1 LIEPKLEEH
10 YMISQD
16 ATAKVSG
23 KPRPAVKLGNE
34 FEKRLS
40 SYASSAVAAGV
51 GLLAMTKS
59 ADAKIVYTPAHIKI
73 HVSNDRTVPL
83 DLNHDG
89 KIDFFFANHSSTG
102 SECKIY
108 GYCPFTLEISPGG
121 SANEV
126 WGKGGSVSLRF
137 ASALPASRKVGA
149 DKSYFQGGKAAQMA
163 TAIFSPGGTRTQGQF
178 PYAHGRYLGLQFVI
192 EGKIHYGWARVS
204 VPSITLKSGITAV
217 VTGYAYET
225 IPGKPIITGKTKGPD
240 VITLDPA
247 TLGHLARGA
256 TTISAWRVKQ
266 TASAAH

>member
-1 LIEPKLEEH
+1 
-10 YMISQD
+10 MISQD
-16 ATAKVSG
+16 ATAKVSS
-23 KPRPAVKLGNE
+23 KPRPGVKLGNE

-59 ADAKIVYTPAHIKI
+59 ADARIVYTPAHIKI
-73 HVSNDRTVPL
+73 PVSDTHTVPL

-89 KIDFFFANHSSTG
+89 KVDFSFANLSY
-102 SECKIY
+102 INQNY
-108 GYCPFTLEISPGG
+108 GFYQFNLQISPFG

-137 ASALPASRKVGA
+137 PSALPGSRKVGA

>member
-1 LIEPKLEEH
+1 METKLEEH

-59 ADAKIVYTPAHIKI
+59 ADAKVVYTPAHIKI
-73 HVSNDRTVPL
+73 PVSDEHTVPL

-89 KIDFFFANHSSTG
+89 KTDFFFANQSYVNKG
-102 SECKIY
+102 Y
-108 GYCPFTLEISPGG
+108 GYYRFMLQVSPFG

-163 TAIFSPGGTRTQGQF
+163 TALIDAGATRTQGQF

-192 EGKIHYGWARVS
+192 AGRIHYGWARVS
-204 VPSITLKSGITAV
+204 VPAITTNGITAV

-225 IPGKPIITGKTKGPD
+225 IPNRPIITGKTKGPD
-240 VITLDPA
+240 VVTLQPA
-247 TLGHLARGA
+247 TLGHLATGA
-256 TTISAWRVKQ
+256 SAMPAWRVKQ
-266 TASAAH
+266 TAATTH